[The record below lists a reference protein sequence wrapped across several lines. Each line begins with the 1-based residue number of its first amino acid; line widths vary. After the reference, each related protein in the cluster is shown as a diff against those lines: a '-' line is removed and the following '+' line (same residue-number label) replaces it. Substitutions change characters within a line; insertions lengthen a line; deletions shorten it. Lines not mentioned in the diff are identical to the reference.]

1 MIVLF
6 ASLTVGGFTLYP
18 PPSSP
23 EPRIEAIIDRGII
36 SELIVK
42 CVDGTAIISY
52 SPTDGMYCLTP
63 SNCSSDR
70 KEIIDQSCSGE
81 AKLK

>member
-6 ASLTVGGFTLYP
+6 ASLTVGGFTLSP

-23 EPRIEAIIDRGII
+23 EPRIEAIIQRGII

-52 SPTDGMYCLTP
+52 SPTDGMYCLSP
-63 SNCSSDR
+63 SNCSTDR
-70 KEIIDQSCSGE
+70 LEIIDQSCGGA

>member
-18 PPSSP
+18 PLSSP
-23 EPRIEAIIDRGII
+23 EPRIEAIMERGII

-52 SPTDGMYCLTP
+52 SPADGMYCLSPT
-63 SNCSSDR
+63 NCSTDR
-70 KEIIDQSCSGE
+70 KDIVDQSCGGG
-81 AKLK
+81 AQLK

>member
-1 MIVLF
+1 MIGLV
-6 ASLTVGGFTLYP
+6 ASLTIGTFTLYP

-23 EPRIEAIIDRGII
+23 EPRIEAIIQRGII
-36 SELIVK
+36 SELIMK

-63 SNCSSDR
+63 SNCSTDR
-70 KEIIDQSCSGE
+70 MEIIEQSCGGE